1 MPSRDDYPDDGVRA
15 CLSVL
20 LELFTYLKPYRDH
33 IVLIGGW
40 VPFFLTE
47 GMSDGVH
54 IGSLDVD
61 LALNTNEIPE
71 TEYETILERLEAR
84 GYHQAQNNQGEII
97 PARYER
103 AIQLSNGKTYSVQ
116 VDFLAPEYGGTGKNH
131 RHQRIQDLLVHK
143 ARGSDLV
150 FAHFI
155 EKEIEGR
162 LPGGAENKEKIKIA
176 DPAAC
181 LIMKAIVFGERRSEK
196 DAYDLYVLCDS
207 FGAPEMTKQLRPL
220 RENKLLQEAMDVFRE
235 KFGSPRGLGPSS
247 VADFLR
253 VGGDEADLIK
263 RRAFE
268 LFLAIIAGLEEE

>member
-1 MPSRDDYPDDGVRA
+1 MPSRGGYPDNAVQA
-15 CLSVL
+15 CFSVL
-20 LELFTYLKPYRDH
+20 LELFTYLKQYRDH

-47 GMSDGVH
+47 GKTEEVH

-61 LALNTNEIPE
+61 LALDINRIPE
-71 TEYETILERLEAR
+71 TEYETILEKLKAR
-84 GYHQAQNNQGEII
+84 GYHQVQNQRGEII

-103 AIQLSNGKTYSVQ
+103 VVQLVDGQPYSVR
-116 VDFLAPEYGGTGKNH
+116 VDFLAPEYGGTGKKH
-131 RHQRIQDLLVHK
+131 RHQRIQDLLAHK

-150 FAHFI
+150 FDHFI

-162 LPGGAENKEKIKIA
+162 LPSGAENREKIKIA

-181 LIMKAIVFGERRSEK
+181 LVMKAIVFGERRSEK

-207 FGAPEMTKQLRPL
+207 FGVQEMTKLLLPL
-220 RENKLLQEAMDVFRE
+220 KENKLLQEALDVLRE
-235 KFGSPRGLGPSS
+235 KFNSPRGLGPSS
-247 VADFLR
+247 VADFFR
-253 VGGDEADLIK
+253 VTDDEADRVK

-268 LFLAIIAGLEEE
+268 LFQAIITGMRM

>member
-1 MPSRDDYPDDGVRA
+1 MPSRDDYPDDRVRA
-15 CLSVL
+15 CFSVL

-47 GMSDGVH
+47 GRSEEVH

-84 GYHQAQNNQGEII
+84 GYHQAQNSQGEIV

-103 AIQLSNGKTYSVQ
+103 AVQLSNGKTYSVR

-162 LPGGAENKEKIKIA
+162 LPSGAENKEKIKIA

-181 LIMKAIVFGERRSEK
+181 LIMKAIVFGKRRSEK
-196 DAYDLYVLCDS
+196 DAYDLYTLCDS
-207 FGAPEMTKQLRPL
+207 FGVQEMTKQLRSL
-220 RENKLLQEAMDVFRE
+220 RENKLLQEALDVLRE
-235 KFGSPRGLGPSS
+235 KFDSPRGLGPSS
-247 VADFLR
+247 VAALSP
-253 VGGDEADLIK
+253 VSGDEVNRLK

-268 LFLAIIAGLEEE
+268 LFQAILEQFPP

>member
-1 MPSRDDYPDDGVRA
+1 MPGRDDYQDDSVRA

-47 GMSDGVH
+47 GMSDEVH

-61 LALNTNEIPE
+61 LALDANKIPE
-71 TEYETILERLEAR
+71 TEYETILERLKAR
-84 GYHQAQNNQGEII
+84 GYQQAQNQQGEII

-103 AIQLSNGKTYSVQ
+103 DVQLINGKMYSVR
-116 VDFLAPEYGGTGKNH
+116 VDFLAPEYGGTSKNH
-131 RHQRIQDLLVHK
+131 RHQRIQDLLAHK

-155 EKEIEGR
+155 EKEITGR
-162 LPGGAENKEKIKIA
+162 LPNGAENREKIKIA

-207 FGAPEMTKQLRPL
+207 LGVQEMTKQLRPL
-220 RENKLLQEAMDVFRE
+220 RENKLLQEALDVLRE
-235 KFGSPRGLGPSS
+235 KFDSPRGLGPSS
-247 VADFLR
+247 VADFFSMTD
-253 VGGDEADLIK
+253 DEADRVK

-268 LFLAIIAGLEEE
+268 LFQAIILDLEGE

>member
-1 MPSRDDYPDDGVRA
+1 MLSRDDYPGDGVWA

-20 LELFTYLKPYRDH
+20 LELFTYLSQYRDH
-33 IVLIGGW
+33 IVLVGGW

-47 GMSDGVH
+47 GRTEEVH

-71 TEYETILERLEAR
+71 TEYETLLERLEVR
-84 GYHQAQNNQGEII
+84 GDRQAQNSRGEII

-103 AIQLSNGKTYSVQ
+103 NVELSNGNMYSVR
-116 VDFLAPEYGGTGKNH
+116 VDFLAPEYGGTGRNH
-131 RHQRIQDLLVHK
+131 RHQRIQDLLAHK

-162 LPGGAENKEKIKIA
+162 LPGGAENKEKVKIA

-207 FGAPEMTKQLRPL
+207 FGVQEMTKQLRPL
-220 RENKLLQEAMDVFRE
+220 RENKLLQEALDVLRE
-235 KFGSPRGLGPSS
+235 KFDSPRGLGPSS
-247 VADFLR
+247 VANFSR
-253 VGGDEADLIK
+253 VGGDEADRLK

-268 LFLAIIAGLEEE
+268 LFRAIIAGLEEA

>member
-1 MPSRDDYPDDGVRA
+1 MPSRDDYPDDSVQV

-33 IVLIGGW
+33 MVLIGGW

-47 GMSDGVH
+47 EISDRVH

-71 TEYETILERLEAR
+71 TEYETLLERLEAR
-84 GYHQAQNNQGEII
+84 GYHQAQNSQGEII
-97 PARYER
+97 PARYVRNVE
-103 AIQLSNGKTYSVQ
+103 LSNGKMYSVL
-116 VDFLAPEYGGTGKNH
+116 VDFLAPEYGGTGENH
-131 RHQRIQDLLVHK
+131 RHQRIQDLLAHK

-150 FAHFI
+150 FVHFI
-155 EKEIEGR
+155 EKEIEGQ

-207 FGAPEMTKQLRPL
+207 FGVQEMTKQLRPL
-220 RENKLLQEAMDVFRE
+220 RENKLLQEALDVLRE
-235 KFGSPRGLGPSS
+235 KFDSPRALGPSS
-247 VADFLR
+247 VADFFS
-253 VGGDEADLIK
+253 VSGDEADRLK

-268 LFLAIIAGLEEE
+268 LVQAIIAGLEEA

>member
-207 FGAPEMTKQLRPL
+207 FRCSGNDKTTQAAQ
-220 RENKLLQEAMDVFRE
+220 REQTATRSYRRFSGEIWFSAR
-235 KFGSPRGLGPSS
+235 LGTFICGRLSQS
-247 VADFLR
+247 
-253 VGGDEADLIK
+253 GW
-263 RRAFE
+263 RRSGPNQAT
-268 LFLAIIAGLEEE
+268 GV